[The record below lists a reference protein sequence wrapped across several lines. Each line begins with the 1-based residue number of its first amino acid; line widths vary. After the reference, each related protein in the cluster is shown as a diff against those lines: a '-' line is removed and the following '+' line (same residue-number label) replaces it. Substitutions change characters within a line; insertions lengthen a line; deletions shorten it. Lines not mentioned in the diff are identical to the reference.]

1 MSSELLFQS
10 FISYFAPGAW
20 DLVEEERG
28 LESRNVPKSHRT
40 LAS

>member
-10 FISYFAPGAW
+10 FINYFAPGTW
-20 DLVEEERG
+20 DLVDEERG
-28 LESRNVPKSHRT
+28 LEPRNVRKSHRT